1 MVFGFSYEMII
12 ALVIIAVIIR
22 DLIRN
27 KNLLLLSTKESRAVF
42 FSLCGLLA
50 LNLATSLFNF
60 SKSAFLERSFVYLVN
75 VFILIIFNF
84 F

>member
-1 MVFGFSYEMII
+1 MVSIVANLPLIFVMVFGFSYEMII

-42 FSLCGLLA
+42 LPVRAAC
-50 LNLATSLFNF
+50 
-60 SKSAFLERSFVYLVN
+60 SKSRDFFV
-75 VFILIIFNF
+75 
-84 F
+84 